1 MFIKK
6 FHVILVMALLLISV
20 FLIHSV
26 PVSLAADQI
35 FIAKDNDTIA
45 AAPGLDAESFL
56 KQFSGGEKLAG
67 ADGKALSGTDKIGT
81 GATVTDHDGKNLILI
96 VPGDVNGEG
105 KVNSS
110 DARLALRASARI
122 ETLEGPFFAAAD
134 INGDGKLKSNDA
146 RAVLRIA
153 AKLDSIT
160 DEILRNA
167 AKNEN
172 PSKEEISTTEAA
184 TTDEPTTAAPT
195 TDEPT
200 TAAPTT
206 EKPTTAAPTTEKPTT
221 EAPTTDEP
229 TTAAPATEEPTT
241 AAPAT
246 EEPTTEAPATEEP
259 TTEAPAT
266 EEPTTA
272 APATEEPTTAAP
284 ETEESSTAAPATE
297 ESSTDTPAPEEPTTA
312 APIPEEPTTAAPAPE
327 EPTTDPTAPEEPT
340 TDTPVPEEPTTD
352 PTAPEEPMTEP
363 QDEND
368 LNYKDLY
375 YETADE
381 SGDQYAFG
389 RSGGDVY
396 FYRPTAETDVG
407 MLMLEN
413 RDLVVI
419 DRMGKRYAVMTVEEQ
434 EAFSAAMQSYGEEGF
449 SFSSLFKET
458 FNDSRLDIPTP
469 AKLLESGYQKSEGQ
483 WKEEPAE
490 IYSNGNTEY
499 YYSGRILLAV
509 KNDETVMEFTVFTE
523 EPDPYMYYYL
533 DEAYTE
539 CDFINLMLTIQIY

>member
-1 MFIKK
+1 
-6 FHVILVMALLLISV
+6 MALLLISV

-266 EEPTTA
+266 EEPTTE
-272 APATEEPTTAAP
+272 APATEDPTTAAPAPEETTTAAP
-284 ETEESSTAAPATE
+284 ETEES
-297 ESSTDTPAPEEPTTA
+297 
-312 APIPEEPTTAAPAPE
+312 
-327 EPTTDPTAPEEPT
+327 
-340 TDTPVPEEPTTD
+340 
-352 PTAPEEPMTEP
+352 
-363 QDEND
+363 
-368 LNYKDLY
+368 
-375 YETADE
+375 
-381 SGDQYAFG
+381 
-389 RSGGDVY
+389 
-396 FYRPTAETDVG
+396 
-407 MLMLEN
+407 
-413 RDLVVI
+413 
-419 DRMGKRYAVMTVEEQ
+419 
-434 EAFSAAMQSYGEEGF
+434 
-449 SFSSLFKET
+449 
-458 FNDSRLDIPTP
+458 
-469 AKLLESGYQKSEGQ
+469 
-483 WKEEPAE
+483 
-490 IYSNGNTEY
+490 
-499 YYSGRILLAV
+499 
-509 KNDETVMEFTVFTE
+509 
-523 EPDPYMYYYL
+523 
-533 DEAYTE
+533 
-539 CDFINLMLTIQIY
+539 

>member
-1 MFIKK
+1 
-6 FHVILVMALLLISV
+6 MALLLISV

-272 APATEEPTTAAP
+272 APATEEPTTPAPATEEPTTAAP